1 MTSPVHNHGHD
12 DCRFATVMLM
22 RAFDEKKLIR
32 ALTSLPN
39 RQRTAFAA
47 ACAERQ
53 MASYR
58 SFAMQQGRPFP
69 DPIERTLAELWNDLV
84 GERGSVVREE
94 QLEGL
99 IALIPQDVPQGEW
112 TQVFNNAQNAGMATA
127 YALGTRI
134 RGDAQQAAWAARTA
148 DDALDNFV
156 INSENIDTNEPGA
169 EERVL
174 THPLVQAELARQD
187 RDLSDLNDHADSA
200 QVIANIRDR
209 ARAEATSFLS

>member
-1 MTSPVHNHGHD
+1 
-12 DCRFATVMLM
+12 
-22 RAFDEKKLIR
+22 
-32 ALTSLPN
+32 
-39 RQRTAFAA
+39 
-47 ACAERQ
+47 

-58 SFAMQQGRPFP
+58 SFAIQQGRPFP

-148 DDALDNFV
+148 YDALDNFV
-156 INSENIDTNEPGA
+156 INSENIDTHKPGA
-169 EERVL
+169 ETRVL
-174 THPLVQAELARQD
+174 AHPLVQAELARQD
-187 RDLSDLNDHADSA
+187 RDLSDLHDHGGSTH
-200 QVIANIRDR
+200 VIANIRDR
-209 ARAEATSFLS
+209 ARAEATSFSS